1 MPTFAH
7 DGIRFSYL
15 DQGTGT
21 PFVFQHGLGADMT
34 QALGLAPPSRRVVFL
49 ECRGHGATQPL
60 GPENDLTF
68 ATFAHDLVALLDHL
82 GLDTV
87 MAGGVSLGA
96 GVALR
101 LAAEHTAR
109 VHGLVL
115 VRPSWFDAPSPD
127 HLHVFGTIANLLQQT
142 DADRGKQLLQQT
154 PEFAAIASQSSPA
167 AASVLSQFD
176 RPFARERA
184 VVLARLPTDFP
195 LAGGLSWKA
204 VTTPTL
210 VVATHTDP
218 QHPFSTA
225 ENIARSLPQAVLRE
239 VTSKA
244 VDSARHAAEV
254 TQLIDDFVAD
264 LDPPDPESASTNVA
278 SRSAAA

>member
-34 QALGLAPPSRRVVFL
+34 QALGLAPPSRRVVCL

-167 AASVLSQFD
+167 ACPGRPLRHQRSSSPPTQIRSTPSRPPRTSPAHSRRLSCV
-176 RPFARERA
+176 RSRRKP
-184 VVLARLPTDFP
+184 
-195 LAGGLSWKA
+195 
-204 VTTPTL
+204 
-210 VVATHTDP
+210 
-218 QHPFSTA
+218 STA
-225 ENIARSLPQAVLRE
+225 PG
-239 VTSKA
+239 T
-244 VDSARHAAEV
+244 
-254 TQLIDDFVAD
+254 
-264 LDPPDPESASTNVA
+264 PP
-278 SRSAAA
+278 R